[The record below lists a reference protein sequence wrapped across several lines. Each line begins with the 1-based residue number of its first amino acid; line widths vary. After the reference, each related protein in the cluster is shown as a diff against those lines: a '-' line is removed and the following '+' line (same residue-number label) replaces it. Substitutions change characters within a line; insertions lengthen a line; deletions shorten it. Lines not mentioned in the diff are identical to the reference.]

1 MLSKILAKLE
11 EILEAIKK
19 AFRASVA
26 DTDTPVLPD
35 MRKPVVEPVVKP
47 ERDPM
52 HPLSVLGLPVGAAD
66 GSANPDP
73 TLVFRGDPRHPMYK
87 TGDGEKIRLV
97 SFALQ
102 DGVRWDKYLTDR
114 GWVWDLEVTPDHP
127 SIGFTIP
134 K

>member
-1 MLSKILAKLE
+1 MLSKILEKLN
-11 EILEAIKK
+11 EILEAIKQ
-19 AFRASVA
+19 AFKQSVA
-26 DTDTPVLPD
+26 DTDTPVAVD
-35 MRKPVVEPVVKP
+35 MRKPVVEAPVKP

-66 GSANPDP
+66 GSANPTEP
-73 TLVFRGDPRHPMYK
+73 FRGDPAHPKYK

-102 DGVRWDKYLTDR
+102 DGVRWDKYITDR